1 MQSHFTKNIMTSDM
15 VDILRKE
22 VPYGYDETVKKVEEA
37 MLSVGFGV
45 QLTTGIHDM
54 FKKKLGIDNYPK
66 YTFILGCTPHLAKRA
81 LETSLDMGLI
91 FPCSFTVYEE
101 DGKVK
106 VAHVSIMKIGAEIGL
121 ADKDAMA
128 PLIEDTGKQ
137 VRKVWDKI

>member
-1 MQSHFTKNIMTSDM
+1 M

-37 MLSVGFGV
+37 LLSEGFGV
-45 QLTTGIHDM
+45 QLTKGIHGM
-54 FKKKLGIDNYPK
+54 LKQKLGIDDYPK
-66 YTFILGCTPHLAKRA
+66 YTMILACKPTLAKRA
-81 LETSLDMGLI
+81 LDTSLDMGLV

-121 ADKDAMA
+121 ADKEAMA
-128 PLIEDTGKQ
+128 PLIEDTGKD
-137 VRKVWDKI
+137 VRKVWEKI

>member
-1 MQSHFTKNIMTSDM
+1 M

-22 VPYGYDETVKKVEEA
+22 VPYGFDETVKRVEEA
-37 MLSVGFGV
+37 MLSEGFGV
-45 QLTTGIHDM
+45 QLITGIHDM
-54 FKKKLGIDNYPK
+54 FKQKLGIDDYPK

-101 DGKVK
+101 EGKVK

-121 ADKDAMA
+121 ADKEAMA

-137 VRKVWDKI
+137 VRKVWEKI

>member
-1 MQSHFTKNIMTSDM
+1 MQSHFTEITLIADM

-22 VPYGYDETVKKVEEA
+22 VPYGFDETVKKVEEA
-37 MLSVGFGV
+37 MLSEGFGV
-45 QLTTGIHDM
+45 QLTTGIHEM
-54 FKKKLGIDNYPK
+54 FKKKLGIDDYPK
-66 YTFILGCTPHLAKRA
+66 YTMVLGCKPQLAKRA

-91 FPCSFTVYEE
+91 FPCSFTIYEE
-101 DGKVK
+101 DRKVK

-121 ADKDAMA
+121 ADREAMA